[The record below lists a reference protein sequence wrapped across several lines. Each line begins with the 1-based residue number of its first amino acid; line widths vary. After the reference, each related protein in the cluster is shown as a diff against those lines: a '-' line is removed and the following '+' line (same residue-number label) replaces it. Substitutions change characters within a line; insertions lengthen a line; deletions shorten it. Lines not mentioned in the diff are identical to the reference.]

1 MEIIRRRLMPG
12 VHLTYIQERKF
23 KTNLLSAQLVS
34 PLRRETASAN
44 ALLPAVLRRGTA
56 RYPDMECFSRVLDEL
71 YGARIE
77 AIVRKEGE
85 TLVIGFL
92 SDCIDEAYAPGEN
105 SMFLNSFRPAG
116 LPFR

>member
-44 ALLPAVLRRGTA
+44 ALLPAVLRQGYGSLPLIWSAFPGCWTR
-56 RYPDMECFSRVLDEL
+56 L
-71 YGARIE
+71 YGARIDCT
-77 AIVRKEGE
+77 VRKKAR
-85 TLVIGFL
+85 INA
-92 SDCIDEAYAPGEN
+92 S
-105 SMFLNSFRPAG
+105 G
-116 LPFR
+116 L

>member
-44 ALLPAVLRRGTA
+44 ALLPAVLRQGYGSLPRYGVLFPGCWTA
-56 RYPDMECFSRVLDEL
+56 VRRAHRL
-71 YGARIE
+71 YGAQ
-77 AIVRKEGE
+77 KGE
-85 TLVIGFL
+85 NQCIGFWPV
-92 SDCIDEAYAPGEN
+92 Y
-105 SMFLNSFRPAG
+105 R
-116 LPFR
+116 

>member
-56 RYPDMECFSRVLDEL
+56 RYPDMECFSRVLDEAVRRAHRL
-71 YGARIE
+71 YGAQKRRE
-77 AIVRKEGE
+77 
-85 TLVIGFL
+85 
-92 SDCIDEAYAPGEN
+92 
-105 SMFLNSFRPAG
+105 SMHRVCGQFYR
-116 LPFR
+116 